1 MTARDR
7 SPIWIGLADLLLCV
21 LSVVIVA
28 VAPKADPHKGVEE
41 KVEYLLSI
49 EWSVDIDADADIW
62 LIPPSKKPV
71 FYGSRDVGCA
81 TLDRDNRGFQDSIIT
96 LADGSTTRVDSD
108 KETIAIR
115 CIEPGHYDLGAHLYA
130 YRIEGLA
137 ADDRKD
143 LGLKVH
149 VEILAINPSVR
160 TIFSK
165 DIVLDRVGQTNNTVS
180 FNMARDGSITLADPP
195 LTPITQEAYKTG
207 AGGDYAPGGG

>member
-1 MTARDR
+1 MGARDR

-41 KVEYLLSI
+41 KAEYLLSI
-49 EWSVDIDADADIW
+49 EWDVGVDADADIW
-62 LIPPSKKPV
+62 LIPPSRKPV

-96 LADGSTTRVDSD
+96 LADGSTTKVDSD

-115 CIEPGHYDLGAHLYA
+115 CIEPGHYDLGVHLYA
-130 YRIEGLA
+130 YRVDNLTQIG
-137 ADDRKD
+137 RQD

-149 VEILAINPSVR
+149 VEIVALNPTVR
-160 TIFSK
+160 TVFAK
-165 DIVLDRVGQTNNTVS
+165 DVTLDKVWQTVNAVS
-180 FNMARDGSITLADPP
+180 FDMARNGSVTLVDPP
-195 LTPITQEAYKTG
+195 LEPITREAYKG
-207 AGGDYAPGGG
+207 RGE